1 MFQGVFLRAALASAG
16 VLATT
21 AGLGVGT
28 CAAQTATFAAN
39 SPAVGARPRPA
50 PGETPSTAVSEVSEV
65 IVTAERRSERITEV
79 PFSIAVIGKDLL
91 VKGRI
96 QSAQDVLYQIPGG
109 LWQQGDRLTPTIGL
123 RGLTSLVTSPGL
135 DIPVSMVID
144 DVVYPGPADFSGI
157 DYYDVDHVEVLR
169 GPQGT
174 LFGRN
179 TLAGAISVI
188 NAKPKFATDYGASFS
203 YGNYNYLRL
212 EGFVNGVLVPDVLAG
227 RLSIDLSDR
236 IDGFVKNQLIP
247 GHDINNDKMTN
258 GRAQLLWTPNADLK
272 VLFFTDINYDWG
284 RANPGKILFV
294 PGQEPSLFAGLPSD
308 PDVVDLSTDPNFHLF
323 HATVG
328 SRVDWN
334 VAGGVLTNIF
344 AYRTTH
350 AHSFRDA
357 VGAPGHELDL
367 RVTQNDHQLTN
378 ETRFA
383 SDPAKRL
390 NFVVGTFFLYEN
402 SFGEYNFH
410 IVPVPGTV
418 LNAFL
423 GNGPIDVANFGWY
436 DTFSAAVFGQ
446 ANFKIT
452 PKWILTAGA
461 RFTDDNKSGH
471 AMVIGDQNAFFA
483 VDPTPYGAH
492 VSKSWTA
499 VTPMASL
506 RFEPNPDANF
516 YFTVSRG
523 YQAGGFNSGESTRVA
538 LATAFQPEY
547 AWNYELGTKLSLF
560 DHRLQINADVFREDV
575 TNLQV
580 DVISFVSSSGTR
592 NAATAVMRGI
602 EADGS
607 VKLTDRFDVTF
618 NYAYLDDHYI
628 NYSTGSVNNAGHVFA
643 FTPKH
648 SVTVGVDYALP
659 LANSGQ
665 LNLHGDFQYKSRIA
679 AEDDNSVPRELTAKT
694 QIYYLNANVEYVFP
708 NKSWSVSLWGKNLLD
723 DLSPT
728 GIYETAV
735 FYETLQE
742 FGAGHQSY
750 EAFYNDPRTFGATI
764 RYKY

>member
-1 MFQGVFLRAALASAG
+1 MFERVFLRAALASASAL
-16 VLATT
+16 VTS
-21 AGLGVGT
+21 AGLGAGT
-28 CAAQTATFAAN
+28 CAAQTATLAAN
-39 SPAVGARPRPA
+39 SPASAQPGPA
-50 PGETPSTAVSEVSEV
+50 KGGEQSTAVSEV

-91 VKGRI
+91 VKGHI

-179 TLAGAISVI
+179 ALAGAISVT
-188 NAKPKFATDYGASFS
+188 NAKPEFATDYGANFT

-212 EGFVNGVLVPDVLAG
+212 EGFANGVLVPDVLAG
-227 RLSIDLSDR
+227 RLSLDLSDR

-247 GHDINNDKMTN
+247 GHNINNDKMTN
-258 GRAQLLWTPNADLK
+258 GRGQLLWTPNNDVK
-272 VLFFTDINYDWG
+272 VLFFTDIDYDFG

-294 PGQEPSLFAGLPSD
+294 PGQQPSLFAGLPSD

-323 HATVG
+323 HATAG

-334 VAGGVLTNIF
+334 VAGGVLTDIL
-344 AYRTTH
+344 AYRTTQ

-357 VGAPGHELDL
+357 VGAPGHALDL
-367 RVTQNDHQLTN
+367 QVTQNDHQLTN

-383 SDPAKRL
+383 SDPSKRF

-402 SFGEYNFH
+402 SFGEYNYH
-410 IVPVPGTV
+410 IVPTPGTV
-418 LNAFL
+418 LNEIL
-423 GNGPIDVANFGWY
+423 GKGPINFANLGSY

-461 RFTDDNKSGH
+461 RFTDDSKSGH
-471 AMVIGDQNAFFA
+471 ADVIGDQNVLFA
-483 VDPTPYGAH
+483 VDPTPFGVKVH
-492 VSKSWTA
+492 QSWTA

-506 RFEPNPDANF
+506 RFEPDRDVNF

-523 YQAGGFNSGESTRVA
+523 YQAGGFNSGESTQLA
-538 LATAFQPEY
+538 LGTAFQPEY

-580 DVISFVSSSGTR
+580 DVISFVGASGTR
-592 NAATAVMRGI
+592 NAATAQMQGI
-602 EADGS
+602 ETDGS
-607 VKLTDRFDVTF
+607 VKLTDRLELTF
-618 NYAYLDDHYI
+618 NYAYLDDHYL
-628 NYSTGSVNNAGHVFA
+628 NYTVGTVDNSGHVFA

-648 SVTVGVDYALP
+648 SVTVGADYAMP
-659 LANSGQ
+659 LRNSGQ
-665 LNLHGDFQYKSRIA
+665 VNLHADFQYKSRITT
-679 AEDDNSVPRELTAKT
+679 EDDDSIPGALTALT
-694 QIYYLNANVEYVFP
+694 QIYYLNANVEYILP
-708 NKSWSVSLWGKNLLD
+708 NKKWSVSLWGKNLLD

-735 FYETLQE
+735 FYETPAELA
-742 FGAGHQSY
+742 AGHQSY
-750 EAFYNDPRTFGATI
+750 EAFYNDPRTFGVTI
-764 RYKY
+764 SYKY